1 MQILPIYL
9 YPNTLD
15 IILDLDATVRGV
27 NQVMYQRDLKIQKG
41 IKNQI
46 RIQFKNSD
54 QKRIPISNTGTYVFS
69 MFDATNQRL
78 LLEKTLEVLDDG
90 ATLGL
95 RGVAQL
101 TLTESDTMDLDVSE
115 YNFAVKYQD
124 PVDGTYLTTYADS
137 YYGVAGRIKLQ
148 QDVYPVL
155 QPSQE
160 ATSFLPTYNDDI
172 HLYQHFSGN
181 IYAYPEYNS
190 NSALHTVAMY
200 MTNYRGSVIVQG
212 TLYNSPATFGRYVTI
227 ATREY
232 NGFSGI
238 DYLNFNGLFS
248 YVRFIHQPAVEPG
261 YSNNNRPSYSGSFDK
276 ILYRS

>member
-9 YPNTLD
+9 YPNTFD

-41 IKNQI
+41 IKNKV
-46 RIQFKNSD
+46 RVQFKNSD
-54 QKRIPISNTGTYVFS
+54 QKRINISNTGTYVFL
-69 MFDATNQRL
+69 MFDAITQRL
-78 LLEKTLEVLDDG
+78 ILEKNLTVLDDG
-90 ATLGL
+90 TTLAL
-95 RGVAQL
+95 RGVAEL

-115 YNFAVKYQD
+115 YSFAVKYQD
-124 PVDGTYLTTYADS
+124 PVDGTYLPTYADT
-137 YYGVAGRIKLQ
+137 YYGVAGQLKLL

-160 ATSFLPTYNDDI
+160 VISFQRTYIDNI
-172 HLYQHFSGN
+172 QLYQHISGN

-190 NSALHTVAMY
+190 NNALHTVAMY
-200 MTNYRGSVIVQG
+200 MTNFKGTVIIQG
-212 TLYNSPATFGRYVTI
+212 TLYNSPSSFGRYVTL
-227 ATREY
+227 ATQTY
-232 NGFSGI
+232 DGFSGI

-248 YVRFIHQPAVEPG
+248 YVRFIYQPATAPVD
-261 YSNNNRPSYSGSFDK
+261 SINNNPNFFGSFDK